1 MDSNSVQP
9 GATPGFS
16 AKYFQGDEKMKYE
29 VLFQP
34 LGYTGQ
40 FEAGTSL
47 LEAARRTGVFLE
59 APCGGNGRCGKCKV
73 RLLSMERE
81 WKEKEKEKEL
91 LTLEELQAGY
101 RLACCMTIERPLQV
115 EIPQSSRRERQ
126 RVMVDGVQRP
136 CLLRPAV
143 SQICVELNKPTL
155 EDAEDD
161 FGRLQKMLQSRLIQ
175 SNKRLYID
183 PLALAELPGSLRRD
197 HGWGAISVTL
207 WKEKEIIAVEAGAGR
222 GLYGAAFDIGTT
234 TIAGYLCDL
243 KDGRVVAQAS
253 RVNSQVSYGD
263 DVLSRIS
270 AAESAGGLK
279 TLREAVLEDVNTMLE
294 EMALQAKIA
303 LSSVSDIVAVC
314 NTVMHHLFLGLSPKA
329 VGVAPFVAALKEAV
343 DVKARDLGLQGV
355 ASGCYVHCLPL
366 EAGFVGADNV
376 AALLSER
383 PYMEKKLTLLVD
395 IGTNG
400 EINLSDSNHL
410 YTASCATGPA
420 LEGAQIR
427 FGMRAASGAIE
438 TVELAEAAAA
448 PQLRVIGGQK
458 PAGICGSGII
468 DAVAVLFKTGIIKA
482 DGTFRKDLQLPRVR
496 RGADGKWE
504 YVLAWAEESLHG
516 EDIAVTQPDVR
527 AVQLAK
533 AALYAGA
540 KMLLRRCEAGSVE
553 RIVLAG
559 AFGSYIN
566 KENAMVLGLIPDC
579 DLGQV
584 TAVGNAAGEG
594 AKRALLDRE
603 EREEA
608 RRVVGKVHFIET
620 AAEKDFQEEFMQAM
634 YLPHKNDLFPHVQHI
649 LANIP
654 GAFAKGAML

>member
-1 MDSNSVQP
+1 MDSNSMQP

-16 AKYFQGDEKMKYE
+16 AKYFQGDEKMEYA

-47 LEAARRTGVFLE
+47 LDAARRTGVFLE

-73 RLLSMERE
+73 RLMSVETD
-81 WKEKEKEKEL
+81 WKEKEKEL
-91 LTLEELQAGY
+91 LKPEELQAGY
-101 RLACCMTIERPLQV
+101 RLACCVTIEHPLQV
-115 EIPQSSRRERQ
+115 EIPETSCRARQ

-136 CLLRPAV
+136 CSLRPAV

-155 EDAEDD
+155 KDAEDD
-161 FGRLQKMLQSRLIQ
+161 FSRLQKMLQSRLIQ
-175 SNKRLYID
+175 SNKRLCID
-183 PLALAELPGSLRRD
+183 PLALAELPGSLRRNR
-197 HGWGAISVTL
+197 GWGAVSVTL

-234 TIAGYLCDL
+234 TLAGYLCDL
-243 KDGRVVAQAS
+243 QNGRVVAQAS

-270 AAESAGGLK
+270 AAEGAAGLK
-279 TLREAVLEDVNTMLE
+279 ALREAVLEDLNAMLA
-294 EMALQAKIA
+294 EMALQAEIA
-303 LSSVSDIVAVC
+303 LASVSDIVAVC

-329 VGVAPFVAALKEAV
+329 VGVAPFVAVLKEAA
-343 DVKARDLGLQGV
+343 DVKARDLGVKGV

-400 EINLSDSNHL
+400 EINLSDSHQL

-438 TVELAEAAAA
+438 AVELAEAASA
-448 PQLRVIGGQK
+448 PFLRVIGGQK

-468 DAVAVLFKTGIIKA
+468 DAVAALFKTGIIKA
-482 DGTFRKDLQLPRVR
+482 DGTFRKDLALPRVR

-516 EDIAVTQPDVR
+516 DDIAVTQPDVR

-540 KMLLRRCEAGSVE
+540 KMLLRRCGAGSVE

-579 DLGQV
+579 DLDQV

-608 RRVVGKVHFIET
+608 RRIVGKVHFVET

-634 YLPHKNDLFPHVQHI
+634 YLPHKSDSFSHVQHI

-654 GAFAKGAML
+654 GASSLKEATQ